1 MRALRIQLLKPS
13 ELDHYGKVFEGKR
26 VREQPLSL
34 PRSGAEA
41 CRAGWRSLRRPFVP
55 QVSVENELDVLRQL
69 VAACDTLLKQYPD
82 TAVADQQLAQDAEKF
97 AALSER

>member
-1 MRALRIQLLKPS
+1 MPPNFASFVIFL
-13 ELDHYGKVFEGKR
+13 VFNVE
-26 VREQPLSL
+26 P
-34 PRSGAEA
+34 P
-41 CRAGWRSLRRPFVP
+41 P

>member
-1 MRALRIQLLKPS
+1 M
-13 ELDHYGKVFEGKR
+13 
-26 VREQPLSL
+26 
-34 PRSGAEA
+34 
-41 CRAGWRSLRRPFVP
+41 P

>member
-1 MRALRIQLLKPS
+1 
-13 ELDHYGKVFEGKR
+13 
-26 VREQPLSL
+26 
-34 PRSGAEA
+34 
-41 CRAGWRSLRRPFVP
+41 VP